1 MKNITVSVDE
11 EIYRR
16 SRFKAAEIG
25 TSVSAPVRA
34 YLVDLVEGRVPE
46 SRFAHLRRLQ
56 YETLEAIGIRAG
68 GLRAADNL
76 PHDTLHERDVVTERI
91 HDR

>member
-16 SRFKAAEIG
+16 SRFKAAEME

-34 YLVDLVEGRVPE
+34 YLVDLVEGRV
-46 SRFAHLRRLQ
+46 SREQ
-56 YETLEAIGIRAG
+56 IRTSTPTSVRDMG
-68 GLRAADNL
+68 GYRYPRGRTTRSRQPAARYTARTRCRYGANS
-76 PHDTLHERDVVTERI
+76 
-91 HDR
+91 